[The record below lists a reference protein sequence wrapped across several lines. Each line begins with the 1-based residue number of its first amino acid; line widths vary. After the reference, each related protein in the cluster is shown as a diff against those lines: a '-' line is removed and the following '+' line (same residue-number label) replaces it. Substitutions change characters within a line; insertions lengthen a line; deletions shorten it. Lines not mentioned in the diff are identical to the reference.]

1 MRSPAVLLLLISVAA
16 CGDSSPRRRTAPT
29 DPTTTDPVAAA
40 GLKASGVDS
49 PDVDTRRK
57 ALQQLLDEHW
67 EYNLRTHPE
76 FASMLGDHRWD
87 DRWSDPSAQA
97 IAADLE
103 EQKKFLARFEEI
115 DTTGFPEQEVLN
127 QQLMVRDLK
136 ETLANAKFESWL
148 MPVNQMSG
156 PHLQLPQFVSLL
168 RFTTVA
174 DYEGYLARLQKVPAL
189 LDQIVALM
197 RDGMAKGLMPPK
209 VQLELTVGQAEKLG
223 KGKPEDSPFA
233 QPVAKFPDDIA
244 KADQDRL
251 RTAIL
256 AAIKDDV
263 LPAYRTLTA
272 FLRDEYV
279 PKGRKDAGVWA
290 LPDGE
295 ARYLA
300 AIRSNTTTTMTAD
313 EIHELGLAEVK
324 RIEAEQ
330 EAIGK
335 TLGFKNL
342 AAFRKHI
349 RKNKKLYA
357 KSREDILA
365 RYQKHTDAMYAKL
378 PELFGRLPEQKM
390 VILPTEDF
398 RADEAAGAEYMPGA
412 PDGSR
417 PGMVRVNT
425 STPKK
430 RLWIDMESTAYH
442 EGVPGHHFQITI
454 QQELP
459 EMPPFRK
466 FGGYT
471 AFFEGW
477 ALYSERLGKEVGF
490 YTDPYSDYGRL
501 QDELLRAIRLVV
513 DTGLHHKKWTR
524 KQVVAFFHDHSTI
537 DEPSVE
543 NETDRYIV
551 WPGQALA
558 YKIGQLTILRL
569 RDKAQTALGEGFD
582 IKAFHDTVLA
592 AGALP
597 LDVLEARVDAWIASA
612 SAGALK

>member
-1 MRSPAVLLLLISVAA
+1 VLLLLALTA
-16 CGDSSPRRRTAPT
+16 CGDSTPRRRSTPSGPEPVEPLQATALQS
-29 DPTTTDPVAAA
+29 A
-40 GLKASGVDS
+40 GAQS

-57 ALQQLLDEHW
+57 ALDQLLAEQW

-76 FASMLGDHRWD
+76 FASILGDHRWD
-87 DRWSDPSAQA
+87 DRWSDPSPEA

-103 EQKKFLARFEEI
+103 EQKKFLARFEAI

-127 QQLMVRDLK
+127 QQLMVRGLR
-136 ETLANAKFESWL
+136 ETLDNAKFEDWL
-148 MPVNQMSG
+148 MPINQMSG

-189 LDQIVALM
+189 LDQFLVLM
-197 RDGMAKGLMPPK
+197 REGMKKGLMPPK
-209 VQLELTVGQAEKLG
+209 VQLTMTVGQAEKLG

-233 QPVAKFPDDIA
+233 QPLAKFPEGIA
-244 KADQDRL
+244 KEDQERL

-279 PKGRKDAGVWA
+279 PKGRAEPGVWA

-300 AIRSNTTTTMTAD
+300 AIVSNTTTRMTAD

-349 RKNKKLYA
+349 RKSKKLYA
-357 KSREDILA
+357 KSRKDIIA
-365 RYQKHTDAMYAKL
+365 RYQKHTDAMYEKL

-390 VILPTEDF
+390 IILPTEDF
-398 RADEAAGAEYMPGA
+398 REKEAAGAEYMTGA

-425 STPKK
+425 STPTK

-442 EGVPGHHFQITI
+442 EGVPGHHLQLTI

-524 KQVVAFFHDHSTI
+524 EQVVDFFHDHSTI
-537 DEPSVE
+537 DEPSVQ
-543 NETDRYIV
+543 NETNRYIV

-569 RDKAQTALGEGFD
+569 REKAQTALGDKFD

-597 LDVLEARVDAWIASA
+597 LDVLEARIDSWIAS
-612 SAGALK
+612 SGGLQ